1 MKFFF
6 DSSAIAKRYI
16 KENGSELVDQLFLE
30 ADSIV
35 VSSICLPEIM
45 SALARRRREKK
56 LSTAQY
62 NQCKRSAI
70 EDFST
75 FEVCQLSPDVIRRS
89 IILLENAELRTLDAL
104 QLACAIETK
113 ESVFVSSDKRQNAAA
128 EQFSLKINPV

>member
-16 KENGSELVDQLFLE
+16 KEAGSDLVDQLFLE

-45 SALARRRREKK
+45 SALTRRRREKK

-62 NQCKRSAI
+62 NQCKRSTI
-70 EDFST
+70 EDFSS
-75 FEVCQLSPDVIRRS
+75 FEMRQLSPEVIRRS

-113 ESVFVSSDKRQNAAA
+113 ESVFVSSDKRQNVAA
-128 EQFSLKINPV
+128 EKFSLKINPV

>member
-16 KENGSELVDQLFLE
+16 KENGSDLVDQLFLE

-45 SALARRRREKK
+45 SALARRLREKK
-56 LSTAQY
+56 LNIVQY
-62 NQCKRSAI
+62 NQCKRSVI
-70 EDFST
+70 EDFSA
-75 FEVCQLSPDVIRRS
+75 FEICQLSSEVIRRS
-89 IILLENAELRTLDAL
+89 IKLLEHAELRTLDAL

-113 ESVFVSSDKRQNAAA
+113 ESVFVSSDKRQNA
-128 EQFSLKINPV
+128 EIG

>member
-6 DSSAIAKRYI
+6 DSSSIAKRYI
-16 KENGSELVDQLFLE
+16 KEKGSDQVDQLFLK

-56 LSTAQY
+56 LNTTQY
-62 NQCKRSAI
+62 SQCKRSII
-70 EDFST
+70 EDFSA
-75 FEVCQLSPDVIRRS
+75 FEVCQLSPEVIRRS

-104 QLACAIETK
+104 QLACAIEAK
-113 ESVFVSSDKRQNAAA
+113 ESVFVSSDKRQLAAA
-128 EQFSLKINPV
+128 KKFSLTVNPV

>member
-6 DSSAIAKRYI
+6 DSSSIAKRYI
-16 KENGSELVDQLFLE
+16 KEEGSEQVDQLFLK

-35 VSSICLPEIM
+35 VSSICLPEVM
-45 SALARRRREKK
+45 SALVRWRREKR
-56 LSTAQY
+56 LNIVQY
-62 NQCKRSAI
+62 NQCKRSMI

-75 FEVCQLSPDVIRRS
+75 FEVCQLSPEVIRRS

-113 ESVFVSSDKRQNAAA
+113 ESVFVSSDKKQLTAAKK
-128 EQFSLKINPV
+128 FSLTVNPV

>member
-16 KENGSELVDQLFLE
+16 KEAGSELVDQLFLE

-45 SALARRRREKK
+45 SALTRRRREKK

-70 EDFST
+70 EDFSS
-75 FEVCQLSPDVIRRS
+75 FEVRQLSPEVIRRS
-89 IILLENAELRTLDAL
+89 IILLENAELRTLNAL

-128 EQFSLKINPV
+128 EKFSLKINPV

>member
-16 KENGSELVDQLFLE
+16 KEDGSELVDQLFLE

-45 SALARRRREKK
+45 SALVRRRREKK
-56 LSTAQY
+56 LNTVQY

-75 FEVCQLSPDVIRRS
+75 FEVCQLSPEVIRRS

-128 EQFSLKINPV
+128 EKFSLTTNPV

>member
-16 KENGSELVDQLFLE
+16 KEDGSDLVDQLFLK

-45 SALARRRREKK
+45 SALARRRRERK
-56 LSTAQY
+56 LNAVQY

-70 EDFST
+70 EDFSA
-75 FEVCQLSPDVIRRS
+75 FEICQLSSGVIRRS

-128 EQFSLKINPV
+128 EKFSLKINPV